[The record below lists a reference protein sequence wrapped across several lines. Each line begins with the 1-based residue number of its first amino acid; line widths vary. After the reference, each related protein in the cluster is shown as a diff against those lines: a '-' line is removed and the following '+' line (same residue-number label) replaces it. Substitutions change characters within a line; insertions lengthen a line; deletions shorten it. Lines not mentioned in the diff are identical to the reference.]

1 MRAPLVKVPHAR
13 DTLEPMPALERLPL
27 FPLANVVLFPR
38 VQTPLHI
45 FEPRYRQL
53 IEHALAGDRR
63 IGMVAVRPE
72 HSDEIAGNPPLF
84 EVGCEGLITATEPLP
99 DGRFNILLQG
109 TQRFRIT
116 RECEGGTGR
125 LYRVAEIEK
134 LEDAFDPASRP
145 RVIALRQRAIELAAE
160 LTGAPTS
167 QPALTP
173 EAFRNVDDVTFVN
186 ALSNAFAFAPAE
198 KQSLLEAASIP
209 ERYERLVSTLGFQ
222 AEARRHFAAPSSE
235 AIH

>member
-1 MRAPLVKVPHAR
+1 V
-13 DTLEPMPALERLPL
+13 PALERLPL

-53 IEHALAGDRR
+53 TGDALAGDRR
-63 IGMVAVRPE
+63 IGMLAIRPE
-72 HSDEIAGNPPLF
+72 HVEAIAGDPPLF
-84 EVGCEGLITATEPLP
+84 AVGCEGVIRDAQQLP
-99 DGRFNILLQG
+99 DGRFNIVLQG
-109 TQRFRIT
+109 TQRFRIV
-116 RECEGGTGR
+116 RESAREAGR

-134 LEDAFDPASRP
+134 LDDAFDPAARP
-145 RVIALRQRAIELAAE
+145 RVIALRERAIELVAE
-160 LTGAPTS
+160 LTGEPGAR
-167 QPALTP
+167 PALTP
-173 EAFRNVDDVTFVN
+173 EAFGNVDDVTFVN
-186 ALSNAFAFAPAE
+186 ALANAFPLAPAE

-222 AEARRHFAAPSSE
+222 AAARRHLAAPPSG